1 MKKIF
6 LSILFTVASL
16 FTFGQSN
23 DCATATVMDLSSGNA
38 CETGTTLNA
47 TSDNI
52 LYGACNA
59 ASVNEVWYTY
69 VSNGADNQFTID
81 PQGMTDAEIVIY
93 TGGCGDFLELCL
105 TETGGTTLDVGWG
118 IPAGTQVWIAV
129 ATNGGTEGD
138 FELCIESNPPAPTGG
153 NLCSSAIPICDVS
166 STISVDMAT
175 TGASGAFP
183 SCFGGGANNDVFIE
197 FTVLQTGTF
206 EWQASPSDPGIELDW
221 AMYDITN
228 GCPGTEVD
236 CNYNWDGAGSNA
248 NGASSNPPN
257 GPTGAEFNAP
267 LTVVAGNTYLILVDY
282 YTLGAQ
288 GLMDF
293 SVTGGTAV
301 IAPEADFTISP
312 TNIQCATTVDIT
324 ITDNSIGAPDWDFG
338 NGNTYTG
345 NNPPVQTYP
354 ASGTYAITAT
364 INGACTSTMTEF
376 VEVYGP
382 LVSVPAFTDE
392 TCIGDCDGDA
402 SVIVTGGSGTYNY
415 FWTPNGET
423 TTDISGLCSGPF
435 SVTVSDAI
443 CGTSVTEDYII
454 GGANCATCLLTN
466 MTSLT
471 SACDP
476 ATDTYTT
483 SGIVEFTD
491 PPLTGTLT
499 VSDCNGNQQV
509 FTAPF
514 TSPINYNLTGQTAD
528 GLACDITAVFSD
540 DVTCTQTLNPT
551 APICLC
557 NMDNFFASIGSCDGV
572 LNTFQVTGD
581 MAFTSSPATGTLI
594 VEVDNGTTVYDTI
607 INPPFTS
614 PQTYSISG
622 IPADGSGIT
631 VTVYFSADPTCTATL
646 SSNAPADCSCAAEI
660 GTFTTTI
667 AGDGLNNYVLC
678 FGDQVNI
685 ASNGDYVVPGDANQP
700 GTAVYDP
707 GMGYLI
713 YSCPPT
719 IGLAPSPTEDV
730 TDDPCLIGFA
740 TAGEILNN
748 TNTTGDVPWTGVYAN
763 STVYYVPITMYSL
776 TDMFYSVTN
785 TIIPCY
791 DLGAPIAV
799 QYLPQVIG
807 TPTEDCFAGTVTVL
821 VSGGLPAIDG
831 SLFTGSNL
839 VPGSASFTN
848 GTAADGGSI
857 LVSGL
862 LDGDNYSFDITDANG
877 CPITISGTFTGVPV
891 ANAGTDATSCTLSYT
906 LNPTV
911 SFGIGT
917 WTGPAGATFTPN
929 ANTANA
935 TVTVPGEGAYS
946 FTWTEDNGG
955 GCLTTDVVAIN
966 FSNLSQTFVENCPST
981 LTSTVTGGYIGTTG
995 FNTASNLVPA
1005 TAFFVNTTA
1014 ANGAT
1019 IVVDGLAT
1027 GDMYSFDITDDNGC
1041 VVTVSGG
1048 PYVGTPVAIA
1058 GPDDVSCVL
1067 NYTLA
1072 ATASFGIG
1080 TWSGPAG
1087 VTFTPN
1093 ANDANATVTVP
1104 SEGSYTF
1111 TWTEDGGAG
1120 CLSSDDVVISFS
1132 NMSQTFVEDCQG
1144 PTVTATILGAF
1155 TGTSGVVSASNL
1167 LPGNASFVNAT
1178 APNGGDIVINGLLEG
1193 DMYSF
1198 DITDDN
1204 GCVIT
1209 VSGGPFVAVPI
1220 ANAGTDD
1227 DVCGLTYALA
1237 PTVSYGVGTW
1247 TGTGVTFTPNAN
1259 TPVATANVSAAGAY
1273 TFTWTE
1279 DNGNGCVSA
1288 DDVVI
1293 QFSDL
1298 SFVDVVVQSTC
1309 GNADGEILLTASNGI
1324 TPYSYSIDGGATFT
1338 NTTGNFT
1345 GLLAATY
1352 DVAVQDA
1359 LGCIVTGTVSVT
1371 DQGGPVINSV
1381 TPISPLC
1388 NGVCDGSLSIDVTG
1402 ATQFSIDGGT
1412 TFQGVNIFTNL
1423 CAGNYDIMVENAIGC
1438 QASATTIISDP
1449 AIVSY
1454 TVAITNLACTNQCEG
1469 TIDVSAGGGTGT
1481 LEYSMDNG
1489 VTYQL
1494 GNTFNNLCAGNYDV
1508 VVQDANGCQANSA
1521 EIVTEPAPMAM
1532 TLGITNPLCN
1542 SSCDGLINSIPTGG
1556 DGNYTY
1562 TWSNGQS
1569 LPLILNLCAGSYSLN
1584 IEDGNGCFIDT
1595 TVTLVGPAA
1604 AVITNVIEVD
1614 ESCPGMCDGT
1624 LEVVATNVTQY
1635 SIDGV
1640 SFGPGSIF
1648 TNLCSGTYTV
1658 YAQDVNGCSTTA
1670 PAEVS
1675 SPIVVGVSA
1684 TATSPI
1690 CIGGSSFLDGTTT
1703 GGTQPFTYQWS
1714 DNSGAAVFITEDGNV
1729 SPVLDEVYTFTAT
1742 DANGCSAATNVLV
1755 QVNDPLSLSVFGDT
1769 PICEGSLSS
1778 LSALASGGD
1787 GGPYTYTWDQGLGVG
1802 QNQSVFPTQTTV
1814 YTVTV
1819 TDGCETPPISDQ
1831 VTVTVNT
1838 VPAISFT
1845 GDQLSGCLPVTTNF
1859 SDNLVP
1865 AGSSCLWNFGDGGTS
1880 TQCGNPSYV
1889 FTQPGCW
1896 DVTLTITTAEGC
1908 VETVTIPNYV
1918 CVFAYPTADF
1928 TFGPQPT
1935 TVMHPTIDFDNL
1947 SSNADLY
1954 NWTFDVGG
1962 LEDQSTV
1969 ENPQYT
1975 FPSANPGTYE
1985 VCLEANTL
1993 EGCSDVICQNVVID
2007 EEFIIYVPNAFT
2019 PGGGDLINNE
2029 FKPIVKGEDPLKYSF
2044 MVFNRWGELI
2054 FETSHS
2060 SEGWDGTYKG
2070 LMSQQDVY
2078 VWKVTCID
2086 ASSKNPHEYIG
2097 HVTLLK

>member
-1 MKKIF
+1 MKKALIF
-6 LSILFTVASL
+6 IVFTVSSL
-16 FTFGQSN
+16 ILFGQSN
-23 DCATATVMDLSSGNA
+23 DCATATVMDLSSGA
-38 CETGTTLNA
+38 DCQTGTTLNA
-47 TSDNI
+47 TSANV
-52 LYGACNA
+52 LYGACNPVFG
-59 ASVNEVWYTY
+59 VNEVWYTY
-69 VSNGADNQFTID
+69 VSNGADNSFTLD

-93 TGGCGDFLELCL
+93 SGGCGGLLELCDM
-105 TETGGTTLDVGWG
+105 ETGGNTLTVNWG
-118 IPAGTQVWIAV
+118 FPAGTQVWIAV
-129 ATNGGTEGD
+129 ASNGGTEGG
-138 FELCIESNPPAPTGG
+138 FELCIESVEPDPTGG
-153 NLCSSAIPICDVS
+153 NACSGAIPICDPAV
-166 STISVDMAT
+166 TLSVDMST
-175 TGASGAFP
+175 MTPSGIFP
-183 SCFGGGANNDVFIE
+183 SCFGGAANQDVWYE

-206 EWQASPSDPGIELDW
+206 EWEAIPTAGVELDW
-221 AMYDITN
+221 AMYDITGG
-228 GCPGTEVD
+228 GCPGNEID
-236 CNYNWDGAGSNA
+236 CNYNWDGASGGT

-257 GPTGAEFNAP
+257 GPSGGEYNAP
-267 LTVVAGNTYLILVDY
+267 VTVNAGSTYVIIVDY
-282 YTLGAQ
+282 YTQASTASI
-288 GLMDF
+288 MDF
-293 SVTGGTAV
+293 NVTGGSAV
-301 IAPEADFTISP
+301 ITPVADFTISP
-312 TNIQCATTVDIT
+312 TTIQCASSVDIT
-324 ITDNSIGAPDWDFG
+324 ITDNSIGNTSWVFG
-338 NGNTYTG
+338 NGNTYNG
-345 NNPPVQTYP
+345 NNPPVQTFP

-364 INGACTSTMTEF
+364 STAGVCTSTMTEF
-376 VEVYGP
+376 VQVFGP
-382 LVSVPAFTDE
+382 LVSVPTFTDE

-402 SVIVTGGSGTYNY
+402 SVTVTGGSGTYNY

-454 GGANCATCLLTN
+454 GGTNCATCLLTN

-528 GLACDITAVFSD
+528 GFACDITAVFSD
-540 DVTCTQTLNPT
+540 DITCTQTLNPT

-557 NMDNFFASIGSCDGV
+557 NMDNFFASIGSCDGI

-581 MAFTSSPATGTLI
+581 MAFTSDPGTGFLI

-646 SSNAPADCSCAAEI
+646 NSNAPADCACAADV
-660 GTFTTTI
+660 GTFTTNSNVI
-667 AGDGLNNYVLC
+667 C

-685 ASNGDYVVPGDANQP
+685 TSNLDGTPPGEATNPP
-700 GTAVYDP
+700 GPTYDP
-707 GMGYLI
+707 GIIYLA
-713 YSCPPT
+713 YTCPPSVFPPDD
-719 IGLAPSPTEDV
+719 LWDV
-730 TDDPCLIGFA
+730 NGDPVDPCLIGVVSFGNDYSDPNSNGA
-740 TAGEILNN
+740 PPNYGLPYTDN
-748 TNTTGDVPWTGVYAN
+748 TI
-763 STVYYVPITMYSL
+763 YYVPITGYSL
-776 TDMFYSVTN
+776 VDGFYSYTN
-785 TIIPCY
+785 TNVSCY
-791 DLGAPIAV
+791 DMGAPIAV
-799 QYLPQVIG
+799 QYLPEVIG
-807 TPTEDCFAGTVTVL
+807 TPTEDCFAGTVTVV
-821 VSGGLPAIDG
+821 VSGGLPAVDG

-839 VPGSASFTN
+839 VPGTASFTN

-911 SFGIGT
+911 SFGTGT

-955 GCLTTDVVAIN
+955 GCLTADVVAIN
-966 FSNLSQTFVENCPST
+966 FSNLSQSFVENCPST

-995 FNTASNLVPA
+995 FNTASNLLPA

-1019 IVVDGLAT
+1019 IVVDGLT
-1027 GDMYSFDITDDNGC
+1027 NGDMYSFDITDDNGC

-1072 ATASFGIG
+1072 ATASFGTG
-1080 TWSGPAG
+1080 TWTGTAG
-1087 VTFTPN
+1087 VTFAPN
-1093 ANDANATVTVP
+1093 ANDANAVVTIP

-1132 NMSQTFVEDCQG
+1132 NMSQTFVEDCQAAS
-1144 PTVTATILGAF
+1144 VTATILGAF

-1167 LPGNASFVNAT
+1167 LPGNASFVNTT
-1178 APNGGDIVINGLLEG
+1178 APNGGAIVVNGLLEG

-1227 DVCGLTYALA
+1227 DVCGLTYVLA
-1237 PTVSYGVGTW
+1237 PTLSYGVGTW

-1259 TPVATANVSAAGAY
+1259 TPGATATVTTAGAY

-1298 SFVDVVVQSTC
+1298 SYVDAVVQSTC
-1309 GNADGEILLTASNGI
+1309 GNADGEILLTGSNGI
-1324 TPYSYSIDGGATFT
+1324 APYSYSIDGGATFT
-1338 NTTGNFT
+1338 NTTGNFA
-1345 GLLAATY
+1345 GLLAVTY

-1371 DQGGPVINSV
+1371 DQGGPVINS
-1381 TPISPLC
+1381 TPGIDPLC
-1388 NGVCDGSLSIDVTG
+1388 NAGCDGSISINAIG
-1402 ATQFSIDGGT
+1402 ATQFSIDNGV
-1412 TFQGVNIFTNL
+1412 TFQGVNAFTNL

-1438 QASATTIISDP
+1438 QATSSTVLNDP
-1449 AIVSY
+1449 LALSY
-1454 TVAITNLACTNQCEG
+1454 AAALTDVLCSGQCTGE
-1469 TIDVSAGGGTGT
+1469 IDVTINGGTGT
-1481 LEYSMDNG
+1481 IQYSNDNG
-1489 VTYQL
+1489 VTFGL
-1494 GNTFNNLCAGNYDV
+1494 NNVFDNLCFGNYDIV
-1508 VVQDANGCQANSA
+1508 IQDANGCQTIAN
-1521 EIVTEPAPMAM
+1521 EPITEPDLMEM

-1542 SSCDGLINSIPTGG
+1542 NSCDGLINSIPTGG

-1569 LPLILNLCAGSYSLN
+1569 LPLILNLCSGTYSLN
-1584 IEDGNGCFIDT
+1584 IEDGNGCFIDA

-1604 AVITNVIEVD
+1604 AVITNVIEVP
-1614 ESCPGMCDGT
+1614 ESCPGMCDGS
-1624 LEVVATNVTQY
+1624 LEIVASNVTQY

-1640 SFGPGSIF
+1640 TFVAGPLF
-1648 TNLCSGTYTV
+1648 TNLCSGNYTV
-1658 YAQDVNGCSTTA
+1658 YAQDANGCSATDL
-1670 PAEVS
+1670 AEVE
-1675 SPIVVGVSA
+1675 SPIAVGVSA

-1703 GGTQPFTYQWS
+1703 GGTQPFTYEWS
-1714 DNSGAAVFITEDGNV
+1714 DNTGAVVFATEDGNV
-1729 SPVLDEVYTFTAT
+1729 SPILDEVYTFTAT
-1742 DANGCSAATNVLV
+1742 DANGCSLATNVLV

-1769 PICEGSLSS
+1769 PICEGSPSS

-1787 GGPYTYTWDQGLGVG
+1787 GGPYTYTWDQGLGIG
-1802 QNQSVFPTQTTV
+1802 QNQTVSPTQTTV

-1819 TDGCETPPISDQ
+1819 TDGCETPSVSEQ

-1845 GDQLSGCLPVTTNF
+1845 GDQLSGCVPVTTNF

-1918 CVFAYPTADF
+1918 CVSGYPTADF

-1935 TVMHPTIDFDNL
+1935 TVLNPTIDFVNL

-1962 LEDQSTV
+1962 FDDQSTI
-1969 ENPQYT
+1969 EDPQYT
-1975 FPSANPGTYE
+1975 FPSLNPGAYE
-1985 VCLEANTL
+1985 VCLEAITL
-1993 EGCSDVICQNVVID
+1993 DGCTDAICQNVVID

-2019 PGGGDLINNE
+2019 PGGNDLINNE

-2054 FETSHS
+2054 FETSFS
-2060 SEGWDGTYKG
+2060 SQGWDGKYKG

-2078 VWKVTCID
+2078 VWKVICID
-2086 ASSKNPHEYIG
+2086 ASSKQSHEYIG